1 MANKNYYETL
11 GVDKK
16 ASEADIKSAYRKL
29 AKMYHPDLHPN
40 DEAAAAKFKEINEAY
55 EVLSD
60 QQKRAAYDYELE
72 HPGARS
78 GGGFSGAGF
87 GGFSGFGGFGDIFS
101 DIFSG
106 FGGGS
111 SSRAADTQGEDIQ
124 KDMDEVY
131 TLFPRLAER
140 RDQKGGSLSGG
151 EQQMLAMGRAM
162 MANPKLLLLD
172 EPSMGL
178 APIVVADIF
187 QTIRRLNREKKVTI
201 VLIEQNARLAL
212 KTANRAYV
220 VETGLVKLSGD
231 AKELARDPKVRDLYL
246 GG

>member
-1 MANKNYYETL
+1 MSEPILKVENLSASYGSIVALKSISMEVYEGEIVAIIGAN
-11 GVDKK
+11 
-16 ASEADIKSAYRKL
+16 
-29 AKMYHPDLHPN
+29 
-40 DEAAAAKFKEINEAY
+40 
-55 EVLSD
+55 
-60 QQKRAAYDYELE
+60 
-72 HPGARS
+72 
-78 GGGFSGAGF
+78 GAGKTTLLSCISGLMPYKGEIDF
-87 GGFSGFGGFGDIFS
+87 KGEKLGGKIDSAAIVERGVIQVPEGRQIFS
-101 DIFSG
+101 ELSVEENLKMG
-106 FGGGS
+106 AY
-111 SSRAADTQGEDIQ
+111 SRKKGEDIQ
-124 KDMDEVY
+124 KDMEEVY

>member
-1 MANKNYYETL
+1 MSEPILKVENLSASYGSIVALKSISMEVYEGEIVAIIGAN
-11 GVDKK
+11 
-16 ASEADIKSAYRKL
+16 
-29 AKMYHPDLHPN
+29 
-40 DEAAAAKFKEINEAY
+40 
-55 EVLSD
+55 
-60 QQKRAAYDYELE
+60 
-72 HPGARS
+72 
-78 GGGFSGAGF
+78 GAGKTTLLSCISGLMPYKGEIDF
-87 GGFSGFGGFGDIFS
+87 KGEKLGGKIDSAAIVERGVIQVPEGRQIFS
-101 DIFSG
+101 ELSVEENLKMG
-106 FGGGS
+106 AY
-111 SSRAADTQGEDIQ
+111 SRKKGEDIQ

>member
-1 MANKNYYETL
+1 MSEPILKVENLSASYGSIVALKSVSMEVYEGEIVTIIGAN
-11 GVDKK
+11 
-16 ASEADIKSAYRKL
+16 
-29 AKMYHPDLHPN
+29 
-40 DEAAAAKFKEINEAY
+40 
-55 EVLSD
+55 
-60 QQKRAAYDYELE
+60 
-72 HPGARS
+72 
-78 GGGFSGAGF
+78 GAGKTTLLSCISGLMPYKGEITF
-87 GGFSGFGGFGDIFS
+87 HGEKLGGKVDSAAIVERGVIQVPEGRQIFS
-101 DIFSG
+101 ELSVHENLKMG
-106 FGGGS
+106 AY
-111 SSRAADTQGEDIQ
+111 SRKKGDDIQ

-131 TLFPRLAER
+131 ALFPRLAER

-187 QTIRRLNREKKVTI
+187 RTIRRLNREKKVTI

-231 AKELARDPKVRDLYL
+231 AKELANDPKVRDLYL

>member
-1 MANKNYYETL
+1 MSEPILKVENLSASYGSIVALKSISMEVYEGEIVAIIGAN
-11 GVDKK
+11 
-16 ASEADIKSAYRKL
+16 
-29 AKMYHPDLHPN
+29 
-40 DEAAAAKFKEINEAY
+40 
-55 EVLSD
+55 
-60 QQKRAAYDYELE
+60 
-72 HPGARS
+72 
-78 GGGFSGAGF
+78 GAGKTTLLSCISGLMPYMGEIDF
-87 GGFSGFGGFGDIFS
+87 KGEKLGGKIDSAAIVERGVIQVPEGRQIFS
-101 DIFSG
+101 ELSVEENLKMG
-106 FGGGS
+106 AY
-111 SSRAADTQGEDIQ
+111 SRKKGEDIQ